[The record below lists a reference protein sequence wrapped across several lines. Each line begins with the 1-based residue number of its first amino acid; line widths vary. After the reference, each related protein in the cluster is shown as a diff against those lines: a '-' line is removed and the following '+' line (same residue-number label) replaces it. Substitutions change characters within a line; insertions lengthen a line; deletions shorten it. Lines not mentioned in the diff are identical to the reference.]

1 MTYSPAG
8 HERFETLRTLCLRET
23 TTALSTSR
31 LLRWLPAR
39 SLVYSAT
46 GPSQRFAE
54 RLARFDRAIALRG
67 LAAAAADITAVW
79 AAALR
84 VEGPVPIAS
93 RRPTI
98 IVANHPGL
106 IDAVALLSCLK
117 AHDIR
122 VLAAHRPMLSALPA
136 LSDHL
141 ITIDPAA
148 GRARRALAAARA
160 HLRAGGTLVVFPAG
174 CIEPDPS
181 HAPGLA
187 RAALA
192 GWSPGALWLAG
203 HVEEATIVPAAI
215 SGVIAPNARR
225 RLWVRA
231 GGRDVLTRDWLAA
244 TAQALQPARYPIYP
258 RVRFAAPLAG
268 ATATPATLAAAMSQ
282 LYAGPGGVGS

>member
-1 MTYSPAG
+1 MSHCPVG
-8 HERFETLRTLCLRET
+8 HERFETLRALCLRET
-23 TTALSTSR
+23 TTALSASG

-39 SLVYSAT
+39 SLIYSMA
-46 GPSQRFAE
+46 GPSTRFAE
-54 RLARFDRAIALRG
+54 RLARFDRAIAERG

-79 AAALR
+79 ATALR

-93 RRPTI
+93 RRPTV

-106 IDAVALLSCLK
+106 IDAVALLSCLGG
-117 AHDIR
+117 HDIR

-141 ITIDPAA
+141 IAIGPTA
-148 GRARRALAAARA
+148 GQPRRALLAARR
-160 HLRAGGTLVVFPAG
+160 HLSTGGTLVVFPAG
-174 CIEPDPS
+174 RIEPDPK

-192 GWSPGALWLAG
+192 EWSPSAVWLAR
-203 HVEEATIVPAAI
+203 HAAEATIVPTAI

-244 TAQALQPARYPIYP
+244 TAQALQPGRYPIRP
-258 RVRFAAPLAG
+258 RVCFAAPLAG
-268 ATATPATLAAAMSQ
+268 AEASPAALAAAMTG
-282 LYAGPGGVGS
+282 LYDG